1 MDTGEGKG
9 YTVDPHSGNEIRR
22 TDNSLK
28 CGDVLAPQHTRP
40 LTPDE
45 IAEQIAKAGDADG
58 NC

>member
-1 MDTGEGKG
+1 MDEFKNTI
-9 YTVDPHSGNEIRR
+9 DPHSGNEIRR
-22 TDNSLK
+22 TDNDLK

-40 LTPDE
+40 LTLDE